1 MQLLVLGTLDI
12 VGSPSDDFR
21 PILSQP
27 KRLGLLAYLAAVR
40 PYGFHRR
47 DALLAQFW
55 PELGAEQGRRALRQ
69 ALHFLRRTL
78 GDSVIIGRGVDE
90 VAVSPTALWCDVRA
104 LDSAMSQGD
113 FEQAL
118 TLYRGELLD
127 GFFVSGAS
135 SRFEQWL
142 DRERAYLRERALF
155 AAWTL
160 ADAEEKRGNAVGA
173 AHWARRAADL
183 HATNE
188 HSIQKLIELLGRNGD
203 RAGAIRAY
211 EVFARRIQ
219 DEYDVEPARQTTALM
234 RAVRER
240 NA

>member
-1 MQLLVLGTLDI
+1 MQLLTLGTLDV

-27 KRLGLLAYLAAVR
+27 KRLGLLAYLAVVR

-55 PELGAEQGRRALRQ
+55 PELGAEQARRALRQ

-78 GDSVIIGRGVDE
+78 GDNVIVSRGVDD
-90 VAVSPTALWCDVRA
+90 VAVSTALWCDVRA
-104 LDSAMSQGD
+104 FDSAMCLGD

-135 SRFEQWL
+135 SRFEEWL

-155 AAWTL
+155 AAWML
-160 ADAEEKRGNAVGA
+160 ADAEEKRGNAAGA
-173 AHWARRAADL
+173 AYWARRAADL

-211 EVFARRIQ
+211 EGFARRIQ
-219 DEYDVEPARQTTALM
+219 DEYDVEPARQTTALIQ
-234 RAVRER
+234 AVRE
-240 NA
+240 NTA